1 MLKKS
6 YTAQFLRRIFLALA
20 GAAERMYQA
29 SVKVERAAINKQV
42 RTVEHKLRVAQEH
55 VDALELSLSYAQI
68 NEQNLSEDLQ
78 VIRMEAEK
86 RNKELN
92 DA

>member
-6 YTAQFLRRIFLALA
+6 YTAQFLRRIFLAFA
-20 GAAERMYQA
+20 AAAERVYQA